1 MVLVGH
7 SASISKVRFN
17 GQGTKIL
24 TASED
29 STARLWDV
37 ETGEE
42 LQQLQSNTIYL
53 IFVNLLGHTD
63 EIFSIA
69 FNYESDT
76 IITGSKDNTCIIWK
90 DEAVIGKK

>member
-1 MVLVGH
+1 VVLVGH
-7 SASISKVRFN
+7 TASISKVRFN

-29 STARLWDV
+29 STARIWDV
-37 ETGEE
+37 ETGDE
-42 LQQLQSNTIYL
+42 LQKLE
-53 IFVNLLGHTD
+53 GHSD

-76 IITGSKDNTCIIWK
+76 IITGSKDNTCVIWRDQK
-90 DEAVIGKK
+90 IMD